1 MAILI
6 GKVRNRSPPAPPKL
20 CKKTDEAAGFSDRTV
35 NCVLLV
41 KRMLDEVLLNLQIKD
56 IRKAENM

>member
-6 GKVRNRSPPAPPKL
+6 GNRSPPAPPKL
-20 CKKTDEAAGFSDRTV
+20 CKKTDEAVGFSDRIV
-35 NCVLLV
+35 NYILLV
-41 KRMLDEVLLNLQIKD
+41 KRMLDEFALNLQLKD